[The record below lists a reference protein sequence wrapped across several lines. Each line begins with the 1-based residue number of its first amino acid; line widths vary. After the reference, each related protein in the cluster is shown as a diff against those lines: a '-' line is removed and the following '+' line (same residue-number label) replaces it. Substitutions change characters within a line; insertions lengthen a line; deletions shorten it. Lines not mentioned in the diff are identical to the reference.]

1 MCHLHETK
9 LKYNDREGLKVKGKK
24 KINQITRPTL
34 MELLYDYQTDSKTK
48 SITTASIL
56 AV

>member
-48 SITTASIL
+48 SITTASSL